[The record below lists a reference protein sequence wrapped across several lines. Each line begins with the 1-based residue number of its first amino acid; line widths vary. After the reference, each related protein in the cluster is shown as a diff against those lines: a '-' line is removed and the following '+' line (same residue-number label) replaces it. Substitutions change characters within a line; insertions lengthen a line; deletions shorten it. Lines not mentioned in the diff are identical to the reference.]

1 MSRIAAHR
9 GASAH
14 APDNSLAAM
23 RLALAQGAD
32 GCEFDVHATRDG
44 AFLVTHD
51 ATIPGR
57 GPIAELTAAE
67 LADVRLAN
75 GEPIPTLAEVLAA
88 LPGMVAWVEV
98 KGLAAEW
105 DSAFLT
111 LLDRANAPR
120 RTAVHSFNH
129 RVIARLRAQAPSLSV
144 GVLQSSY
151 PLDPLAAV
159 RATGAD
165 ALWQHWELIDGPLV
179 GACRAAGIALVA
191 WTVPTAAVPSLA
203 ALGVDVLCVNDPAAA
218 RRALATL
225 PHPQE
230 S

>member
-9 GASAH
+9 GASAL

-32 GCEFDVHATRDG
+32 GCEFDVHGTRDG
-44 AFLVTHD
+44 TFVVTHD
-51 ATIPGR
+51 AALPGR
-57 GPIAELTAAE
+57 GAIAELTAAE
-67 LADVRLAN
+67 VAEIRLAN
-75 GEPIPTLAEVLAA
+75 GEPIPTLEQVLAE

-98 KGLAAEW
+98 KGLAPEW
-105 DSAFLT
+105 DADFLR
-111 LLDRANAPR
+111 LLDAAHAPR
-120 RTAVHSFNH
+120 RLAVHSFDH
-129 RVIARLRAQAPSLSV
+129 RVIARLRAQTPALST

-159 RATGAD
+159 RDTGAD
-165 ALWQHWELIDGPLV
+165 ALWQHWELIDAPLI
-179 GACRAAGIALVA
+179 GACRAAGTTLVA

>member
-9 GASAH
+9 GASAL

-44 AFLVTHD
+44 AFVVTHD
-51 ATIPGR
+51 ATLPGR
-57 GPIAELTAAE
+57 GAIAELTAAE
-67 LADVRLAN
+67 VAEVRLAN
-75 GEPIPTLAEVLAA
+75 GEPIPTLDQVLAE

-98 KGLAAEW
+98 KGLDPQW
-105 DSAFLT
+105 DAAFLT
-111 LLDRANAPR
+111 RLERANAPR
-120 RTAVHSFNH
+120 QIAVHSFDH
-129 RVIARLRAQAPSLSV
+129 RIIARLRSRAPTLSA

-151 PLDPLAAV
+151 PLEPLAAV
-159 RATGAD
+159 HSTGAD
-165 ALWQHWELIDGPLV
+165 TLWQHWELIDGPLV
-179 GACRAAGIALVA
+179 TACRAAGTSLVA
-191 WTVPTAAVPSLA
+191 WTVPTAAVTSLA
-203 ALGVDVLCVNDPAAA
+203 VIGVDVLCVNDPAAA